1 MFKIIQDRY
10 FKAAG
15 AYSFV
20 IYLGQAFN
28 VFVQIFIRRVLDPQ
42 EMGYFAFVKLLYN
55 YLDLGHFGI
64 RFGVDRELPLCTET
78 GCYSLEST
86 AYSLFFLLAPSI
98 TIASFIIVFFLYH
111 DTIEVWLAFLVLD
124 LSALW
129 LSFANFKKAIFR
141 AKEKTEALIFFA
153 AIQPF
158 LNGLFVVVGLHFW
171 GYWGLVGGF
180 FFANTTTFFLFRS
193 KYKTTHQLQ
202 RPDKAISKKLFRSGL
217 PMLLNAFL
225 GLLSNSI
232 DRWVVLVFFGV
243 ETLGIYST
251 AGMFMAFAMLL
262 PNSISEIFFPQI
274 IRKSNEEPSVFI
286 NFFKVLTFKLVSL
299 NLAVAALGALFIPT
313 VINLFIPKYT
323 SATTASIILI
333 FVTGP
338 NMLISLC
345 SYALVG
351 YMKQHWIII
360 LNTISIF
367 SSVLLSFLLKNY
379 GISGMASALLLSKIF
394 ISVCYYRL
402 VIQSSP

>member
-1 MFKIIQDRY
+1 
-10 FKAAG
+10 
-15 AYSFV
+15 
-20 IYLGQAFN
+20 
-28 VFVQIFIRRVLDPQ
+28 
-42 EMGYFAFVKLLYN
+42 MGYFAFIKLLYN

-64 RFGVDRELPLCTET
+64 RFGVDRELPLCTVAES
-78 GCYSLEST
+78 CSLEST
-86 AYSLFFLLAPSI
+86 AFSWFFLLAPSF
-98 TIASFIIVFFLYH
+98 TIVSFIIVFFLYR
-111 DTIEVWLAFLVLD
+111 DTTEVWLGFLVLD

-153 AIQPF
+153 ATQPF
-158 LNGLFVVVGLHFW
+158 LNGLFIIVGLHFW

-180 FFANTTTFFLFRS
+180 FFANATTFFLFRL
-193 KYKTTHQLQ
+193 KYKTTYQLH
-202 RPDKAISKKLFRSGL
+202 RPDPALSKKLFSSGL

-274 IRKSNEEPSVFI
+274 IRKTNEDPR
-286 NFFKVLTFKLVSL
+286 FFNKIFRSLSFKLVCI
-299 NLAVAALGALFIPT
+299 NLATTAFGALFIPT

-323 SATTASIILI
+323 SAITASIVLI

-367 SSVLLSFLLKNY
+367 FSLFLSFLLKDY
-379 GISGMASALLLSKIF
+379 GISGMASALLLSKLF
-394 ISVCYYRL
+394 IAIWYYRL
-402 VIQSSP
+402 VIQSGNMS